1 MMKPERKSKNRH
13 RMLGGDD
20 AKQYL
25 AEDEFDLKKL
35 VNVLVETLTHRI
47 DADGYVLGIEGS
59 WGSGKS
65 SFVNFVANE
74 IRDKAPK
81 HRVIQFQP
89 WLIGARDALLAAF
102 FAQFAAVIDD
112 IPSSG
117 LSRRAA
123 ETGGALNQEWTS
135 RLAYRIQIAS
145 APRLHLATFKKP
157 ETRNGL
163 RVRRVATVRRVAY
176 PLGEVAAP
184 RQKMQHESLNPNGM
198 KCLS

>member
-1 MMKPERKSKNRH
+1 
-13 RMLGGDD
+13 MLGGDD

-117 LSRRAA
+117 LSLRDRCRRRRV
-123 ETGGALNQEWTS
+123 TRT
-135 RLAYRIQIAS
+135 LAKKLRSYGKYAS
-145 APRLHLATFKKP
+145 ALGSSLSGLAIADHTGA
-157 ETRNGL
+157 TGL
-163 RVRRVATVRRVAY
+163 
-176 PLGEVAAP
+176 LAA
-184 RQKMQHESLNPNGM
+184 G
-198 KCLS
+198 LSIGRGCGTAAKDAA